1 MPKFGFNPSEVA
13 PQEPMSFELLPKG
26 EYTLRA
32 TDAEERPTKNNGELI
47 AVTFEVAS
55 GSYEGRKIWFQF
67 NTKNASEAAER
78 IGHQQ
83 LVAWATACG
92 KPEADDTD
100 DLLERPFQ
108 ANIVIE
114 KGTNGYADKNKIAS
128 FLFSKSKAKAPVAKS
143 EPPKK
148 ETNGGSKWKID

>member
-1 MPKFGFNPSEVA
+1 MPKFGFNPSDVKPDERQFGNI
-13 PQEPMSFELLPKG
+13 PRG
-26 EYTLRA
+26 EYTVRAIEAELRE
-32 TDAEERPTKNNGELI
+32 TSTGGEMI
-47 AVTFEVAS
+47 VVDFVVEND
-55 GSYEGRKIWFQF
+55 SYEGKRIRKNF
-67 NTKNASEAAER
+67 NIKNQSEKAEQ
-78 IGHQQ
+78 IGHQE
-83 LVAWATACG
+83 LVSWATACG

-128 FLFSKSKAKAPVAKS
+128 FLFSKSKAKAPVTKS
-143 EPPKK
+143 ESPKK